1 MCIRD
6 SACGDA
12 GISYSQMFMLEEND
26 AAYTF
31 ALPESVI
38 QFDNVPMPDNVR
50 KERLPMEVETVEP
63 EVPTDPFQPQS

>member
-1 MCIRD
+1 
-6 SACGDA
+6 
-12 GISYSQMFMLEEND
+12 MFMLEEND